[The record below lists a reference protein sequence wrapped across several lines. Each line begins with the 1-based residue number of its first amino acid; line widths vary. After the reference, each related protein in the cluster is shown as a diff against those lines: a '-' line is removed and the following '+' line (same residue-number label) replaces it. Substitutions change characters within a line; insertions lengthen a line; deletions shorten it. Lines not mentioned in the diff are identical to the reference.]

1 MSFLEKAALALVI
14 ALTVVTC
21 LRLLR
26 RPLKLL
32 LRLAVSSSLGFGALW
47 LVQYTSAYTGLSLGL
62 NLFNALVIG
71 ILGLPGLGML
81 VLLQWVL
88 T

>member
-32 LRLAVSSSLGFGALW
+32 LRLAVSSALGFGALW
-47 LVQYTSAYTGLSLGL
+47 LGQDTSA
-62 NLFNALVIG
+62 
-71 ILGLPGLGML
+71 
-81 VLLQWVL
+81 
-88 T
+88 